1 MAWRSS
7 MNADSMALGSQEVGF
22 TVRRERVVRR
32 EV

>member
-7 MNADSMALGSQEVGF
+7 MTADSMALVSQEVGF
-22 TVRRERVVRR
+22 KVRRERVVRR